1 MHSRSSGHPALVV
14 LLVAGLI
21 TGLGFLA
28 RTPSAPM
35 PPTSATGERA
45 SGAAVVAAEPSVDA
59 AITAFRAWLQASAD
73 TLDQA
78 ALAEGERL
86 ARERRPAFREL
97 IRSNPE
103 RALREAVPMV
113 VRQKLPA
120 SILALLEARV
130 SGRGSLE
137 RFAISE
143 PIPGQPAV
151 THEVRLR
158 DRSYQAFVY
167 GRRAEPAIRKDV
179 LLHGVAIDS
188 VMAVAESPIRPIEIG
203 EVPPADADVIKTCAV
218 SGIST
223 AVEPDA
229 EGGYPAITEE
239 TPAALEGYI
248 IRYYCDGGHIVQEAE
263 RLLDGEFTASES
275 LTGGFTLPDGSV
287 SSPTTSKEG
296 YRTILYMR
304 CIFPDDLKVMQ
315 TETEAV
321 THLADMNDYFH
332 EISYGKLYFVSTITP
347 VILLPRTSAYY
358 KEVYAASSSTT
369 ELINDAKEQARRMGF
384 PIEAYQ
390 HHIMIYSNT
399 GPGNFGGRA
408 SAPGSNMW
416 LKSTS
421 DGTFWHEMGHNLGP
435 IHANF
440 WDTGGASSIGP
451 GKNGEYGNSFDVM
464 GGSGSGRNG
473 HFNASFKN
481 QIGWLTS
488 DLFTDIVSPGT
499 YRIFQFDQAV
509 ADVAKR
515 YALRI
520 RKDSQRDYW
529 VEFRQRYTTNNWIF
543 NGVHLNWDRW
553 GTGGD
558 TTTSGAN
565 GGSHLIDTTPG
576 SPDNKNDAALVL
588 GRTFSDTET
597 GIHIT
602 PVSKNATTPPSM
614 DVVVAFDDPDNT
626 APTLNLT
633 SSATS
638 AATGV
643 GIQFTATATDA
654 EGDPLSY
661 HWDFGD
667 RSVHTSNAATA
678 TKSWSTVGHYAVQC
692 TVSDHRG
699 GATRRTIL
707 VTIGSPS
714 TFTLRGTVTDGTNP
728 LPDVG
733 IHTGTLGNT
742 SRKALT
748 DSDGA
753 YVITGLASG
762 SHTVTPVLDTW
773 SFTAQSVSVDP
784 SQTGIDFTG
793 SPANNVV
800 TVEAIDAEGSEVGS
814 DPVVFRLSRTGDAAS
829 LATVQT
835 VTVLVEGS
843 ASTADYT
850 LSPAGT
856 SVSPFRTWDI
866 PAGESTL
873 DITAT
878 ITADTAIEAEE
889 TLRFVVIPT
898 GGVSTGR
905 PQNATATLQ
914 DEETTLPGVS
924 LYAVDADL
932 VENDSADRAVFEIRR
947 TGSTASSLN
956 VTVNVNAGST
966 ATSNVDFTKPP
977 ATIQI
982 PAGEKSVRFEVP
994 AIDDSVIEGREI
1006 LTFTLPS
1013 NGTHRAQAPTTA
1025 SAVLHDDEINI
1036 VTITATE
1043 GTASESGT
1051 NPGIFTLT
1059 RTGDTAEPLQVE
1071 YVIGGTAQHGTDYQP
1086 LPGSV
1091 TFAAGS
1097 DTAEVRILP
1106 VDDDLGEGSQTVILH
1121 LRSRTDYTVG
1131 TPFSASVLLNDNDGA
1146 FASVIATD
1154 GLATEGSGA
1163 DTAAFRFTLRGGS
1176 GAKEVKFSL
1185 GGSAT
1190 LGSDYTLSGTVSGTN
1205 DTISVNA
1212 NGTATLTVTP
1222 INDSL
1227 QENTETV
1234 TITLLEDASYMVD
1247 PFEKV
1252 SSIILRDNNLSQSVT
1267 VAVTPDRI
1275 SETSTNGK
1283 FYVARN
1289 GATTNPLTVHF
1300 TLSGSALEGTDY
1312 TLSETSPL
1320 TIPASSAGI
1329 YVTITPTDDS
1339 DAEPT
1344 ETLTLTATPDS
1355 GYGLEVS
1362 SATVSL
1368 TDDDSTIRQ
1377 VRFPLTASTHTL
1389 DEGDG
1394 SHFAVVN
1401 LDASHTEEITVDY
1414 SVLVATATGGGQD
1427 FTLNQGTLTFPPGE
1441 TQQSIEIQV
1450 RDDTIPEREEYLVI
1464 QLTNPSNATVSSGGG
1479 WFSLYIL
1486 DNEPRVSV
1494 TALDPAANENGDTAT
1509 FRISRTGPLASPLSV
1524 PFTRSGTATNGSDY
1538 NLVGSPA
1545 VIPANA
1551 SFIDLTLNPTS
1562 SGGVEG
1568 METVTLTLTPHAT
1581 YTVASP
1587 SAATA
1592 SLFDSETNGA
1602 PVIQLLNPRSSTAA
1616 IPAATGLLLET
1627 SVQDDGS
1634 APALQWSKVS
1644 GPGTVTFG
1652 SANAASTTATFS
1664 SSGAYVIR
1672 LTADDGAQSSTL
1684 DLNVQAGV
1692 SGQTWTSTDVGG
1704 GANVG
1709 QSVFNDGSILIQ
1721 SAGNSLG
1728 DGTDSL
1734 RFVHLPL
1741 PGDGEIIA
1749 RARRLLT
1756 TNSNARLGLM
1766 MRESTASSARAASIM
1781 GSPTGSGGFIT
1792 RTTAGGN
1799 WSAATYD
1806 AQLAPLWLR
1815 LVRSGDEISGYQ
1827 SLDGVNW
1834 IQRGATTTVN
1844 LGSLARI
1851 GLVAMSNTTTKPT
1864 VGEFDSVF
1872 VSTSQNSGPLASA
1885 GSDQTSE
1892 AGAVITLTGIAI
1904 DDAKPLVPGTL
1915 RYRWIQMEGPPSN
1928 PATPDAASTTVQVND
1943 PGVYTFRFTADDGDV
1958 TTFDD
1963 MTVTVA
1969 SPLSTV
1975 TIAATDSSVA
1985 EQGLDPGSFTLSR
1998 TLTDGPLTVRYNVT
2012 GTATSGSDF
2021 AILGT
2026 QTVIPDGS
2034 ATVSVTVTPL
2044 SDTVAEGPETV
2055 ILTLAADPAYVIGTD
2070 ASATVTLADLPI
2082 DHWRHA
2088 TFGSNANTS
2097 SIAGDLADDDKDGLV
2112 TLLEYALDLSVT
2124 NPDSSPITQEVATIG
2139 MDRFLRLIVPKNAAA
2154 TDVAFT
2160 VEASG
2165 NLTNPGTWSSTGLIV
2180 EENSANMLRV
2190 RDNMPVTPSQPRFM
2204 RLRVT
2209 RQP

>member
-1 MHSRSSGHPALVV
+1 MFHRTPGHSAYVV
-14 LLVAGLI
+14 LVVAGLI
-21 TGLGFLA
+21 IGLWVLTRTTPPSPQFDSRPTDLA
-28 RTPSAPM
+28 SQPAEVGSE
-35 PPTSATGERA
+35 PP
-45 SGAAVVAAEPSVDA
+45 VDA
-59 AITAFRAWLQASAD
+59 AIVAFKSWWQAAAGGA
-73 TLDQA
+73 LDPA

-86 ARERRPAFREL
+86 ARERRPAFQAL
-97 IRSNPE
+97 IRSDPE

-113 VRQKLPA
+113 VRQKLPS

-130 SGRGSLE
+130 AGRGALE

-143 PIPGQPAV
+143 PVPGQPSV
-151 THEVRLR
+151 THEARLG
-158 DRSYQAFVY
+158 DRLYRAFVY
-167 GRRAEPAIRKDV
+167 GRRAEPAVRKDV
-179 LLHGVAIDS
+179 LLHGVAIDD
-188 VMAVAESPIRPIEIG
+188 VLAVAESPIRPLEIG
-203 EVPPADADVIKTCAV
+203 EVPPADADVVKTCAI
-218 SGIST
+218 SGIT
-223 AVEPDA
+223 TEVEPAAD
-229 EGGYPAITEE
+229 GGQPAITEE
-239 TPAALEGYI
+239 TPAAQEGYV

-263 RLLDGEFTASES
+263 RLLDGELTASES

-287 SSPTTSKEG
+287 SSPANSKEG
-296 YRTILYMR
+296 FRTILYMR
-304 CIFPDDLKVMQ
+304 CIFPDDPKVMQ
-315 TETEAV
+315 TETEAI

-332 EISYGKLYFVSTITP
+332 EISYGKLYFESTITP

-369 ELINDAKEQARRMGF
+369 ELINDAKEQARQMGF

-440 WDTGGASSIGP
+440 WDTGGTSSIGP

-481 QIGWLTS
+481 QIGWLTP
-488 DLFTDIVSPGT
+488 DLFTDVVSPGT

-520 RKDSQRDYW
+520 KKDNQRDYW

-602 PVSKNATTPPSM
+602 PVAKNATTPPSM
-614 DVVVAFDDPDNT
+614 DVVVAFDDPANT
-626 APTLNLT
+626 APTLTVTPSTT
-633 SSATS
+633 SVG
-638 AATGV
+638 TGV
-643 GIQFTATATDA
+643 SVQFIATATDA
-654 EGDPLSY
+654 EGDALAY

-667 RSVHTSNAATA
+667 RSVHTSNSSSA
-678 TKSWSTVGHYAVQC
+678 TKSWSTPGHYAVQC

-699 GATRRTIL
+699 GATRRTLL
-707 VTIGSPS
+707 VTVGSPS
-714 TFTLRGTVTDGTNP
+714 TFTIRGTVTDGANP

-733 IHTGTLGNT
+733 IHTGTIGNA

-748 DSDGA
+748 DSDGS
-753 YVITGLASG
+753 YIITGLASG
-762 SHTVTPVLDTW
+762 SHAVTPVLDAW
-773 SFTAQSVSVDP
+773 GFTAQSVSVGP

-793 SPANNVV
+793 APANNVV
-800 TVEAIDAEGSEVGS
+800 TVEAIDADGSEVGS
-814 DPVVFRLSRTGDAAS
+814 NPVVFRLSRTGDASS
-829 LATVQT
+829 LATAQT

-843 ASTADYT
+843 AVAADYT

-878 ITADTAIEAEE
+878 ITTDTATEGEE

-905 PQNATATLQ
+905 PQNATATIQ

-932 VENDSADRAVFEIRR
+932 SESDSADRAVFEIRR

-956 VTVNVNAGST
+956 VTVNVNPGST
-966 ATSNVDFTKPP
+966 ATSNVDFVKPP

-982 PAGEKSVRFEVP
+982 PAGERSVRFEVP
-994 AIDDSVIEGREI
+994 AIDDSLIEGREI

-1025 SAVLHDDEINI
+1025 SANLHDDDINL
-1036 VTITATE
+1036 VTITATD
-1043 GTASESGT
+1043 GTASESGA
-1051 NPGIFTLT
+1051 NPGVFTLT
-1059 RTGDTAEPLQVE
+1059 RTGDTTEPLQVE
-1071 YVIGGTAQHGTDYQP
+1071 YVIGGTAQHGTDYQS
-1086 LPGSV
+1086 LTGSV
-1091 TFAAGS
+1091 VFAAGS
-1097 DTAEVRILP
+1097 DTAEVPILP
-1106 VDDDLGEGSQTVILH
+1106 IDDDLGEGSQTVILH
-1121 LRSRTDYTVG
+1121 LRSRSHYTVAV
-1131 TPFSASVLLNDNDGA
+1131 PFSATVMINDNDNS

-1154 GLATEGSGA
+1154 GLATEGSGS
-1163 DTAAFRFTLRGGS
+1163 DTAAFKFTLRGGS

-1190 LGSDYTLSGTVSGTN
+1190 LGSDYTLGGTVSGTS
-1205 DTISVNA
+1205 DRISVNA

-1222 INDSL
+1222 VNDSL
-1227 QENTETV
+1227 QENTETL
-1234 TITLLEDASYMVD
+1234 TITLLEDAAYTVD

-1275 SETSTNGK
+1275 SESTTTGK

-1289 GATTNPLTVHF
+1289 GSTANPLTVNF
-1300 TLSGSALEGTDY
+1300 TLSGSAIEGTDY

-1320 TIPASSAGI
+1320 TIPAASAGI

-1344 ETLTLTATPDS
+1344 ETLTLTATPGS
-1355 GYGLEVS
+1355 GYGIEVS

-1368 TDDDSTIRQ
+1368 TDNDTTTRQ
-1377 VRFPLTASTHTL
+1377 VRFPVTASTQTL
-1389 DEGDG
+1389 VEGDG
-1394 SHFAVVN
+1394 SHFAVVD
-1401 LDASHTEEITVDY
+1401 LDAAHTEEITVDY

-1427 FTLNQGTLTFPPGE
+1427 FTLPQGTLVFPPGE
-1441 TQQSIEIQV
+1441 TRQTIEIQV

-1464 QLTNPSNATVSSGGG
+1464 QLTNPSNATITSGGA

-1494 TALDPAANENGDTAT
+1494 TAIDPAANENGDTAT
-1509 FRISRTGPLASPLSV
+1509 FRISRTGPLTASLSV
-1524 PFTRSGTATNGSDY
+1524 PFTRSGTATNASDY

-1568 METVTLTLTPHAT
+1568 VETVTLTLTPHAA

-1587 SAATA
+1587 SSATA

-1602 PVIQLLNPRSSTAA
+1602 PVIQLLMPRTATVA
-1616 IPAATGLLLET
+1616 IPSATGLLLET

-1652 SANAASTTATFS
+1652 SATAASTTATFS

-1672 LTADDGAQSSTL
+1672 LTANDGAQSSTL
-1684 DLNVQAGV
+1684 DLNVQAGA
-1692 SGQTWTSTDVGG
+1692 SSQAWTSTDVGG

-1721 SAGNSLG
+1721 SAGNSFS

-1766 MRESTASSARAASIM
+1766 MRESTANSARAASIM
-1781 GSPTGSGGFIT
+1781 GNPAGSGGFIT

-1799 WSAATYD
+1799 WSAASYD

-1815 LVRSGDEISGYQ
+1815 LVRSGDDISGYQ

-1834 IQRGATTTVN
+1834 VQRGATTTVT
-1844 LGSLARI
+1844 LGSAARI

-1872 VSTSQNSGPLASA
+1872 VSTSLNRGPLVSA
-1885 GSDQTSE
+1885 GSDQTPE
-1892 AGAVITLTGIAI
+1892 MGAVVTLTGTAL
-1904 DDAKPLVPGTL
+1904 DDAKPLAPGTL
-1915 RYRWIQMEGPPSN
+1915 RYRWLQVAGPQTS
-1928 PATPDAASTTVQVND
+1928 PASPDAASTTVQVND

-1975 TIAATDSSVA
+1975 TIAATDSSAA
-1985 EQGLDPGSFTLSR
+1985 EQGLDAGTFTLSR

-2055 ILTLAADPAYVIGTD
+2055 ILTLSTD
-2070 ASATVTLADLPI
+2070 AGYEIGSENSATVTLADLPI
-2082 DHWRHA
+2082 DHWRHV

-2097 SIAGDLADDDKDGLV
+2097 SIASDLADHDKDGLV
-2112 TLLEYALDLSVT
+2112 TLLEYALGLSGT
-2124 NPDSSPITQEVATIG
+2124 NPNSSPITEEIATVG
-2139 MDRFLRLIVPKNAAA
+2139 MDRFLRLIVPKNSAA
-2154 TDVAFT
+2154 TDVTFI
-2160 VEASG
+2160 VEATG
-2165 NLTNPGTWSSTGLIV
+2165 DLNNPASWSSAGLII
-2180 EENSANMLRV
+2180 EENSATTLRV
-2190 RDNMPVTPSQPRFM
+2190 RDNVPATPSQPRFM
-2204 RLRVT
+2204 RLRVS
-2209 RQP
+2209 R